1 MKLSQKQE
9 WLVARYLRAVAQ
21 ELGDVP
27 DAARARAVAR
37 LKARILRSLRELDV
51 APLPDPEVVAVL
63 DALGSPAD
71 QARELLEQRPAA
83 RGLEPSVDDRV
94 WLGVCAGLGE
104 RLGVA
109 VGVVRLAAVLAGL
122 LTGPVALVLYVALY
136 LEMYLSSPVGEAP
149 RINTLLVAKRAAAG
163 VAAVVAMDVGT
174 RVVLLLMEKAY
185 LRVMLRDVLPD
196 LGSWDWLRPDQ
207 AFMLLCALFVCTPFL
222 VLSALPVANQWDET
236 CKRLGQAGLAVYAL
250 ILSVGIA
257 SRVAGT
263 LLLVVRDLAP

>member
-27 DAARARAVAR
+27 DAARARAIAR
-37 LKARILRSLRELDV
+37 LKARILRSLRELDIS
-51 APLPDPEVVAVL
+51 PLPDPEVVAVL
-63 DALGSPAD
+63 DALGSPAH
-71 QARELLEQRPAA
+71 QARELLEDRPLA
-83 RGLEPSVDDRV
+83 RGVVPSVDDRV

-109 VGVVRLAAVLAGL
+109 VGVVRLGAVLAGL
-122 LTGPVALVLYVALY
+122 LTGPVALVLYIAAY
-136 LEMYLSSPVGEAP
+136 IEMYVSSRAGETP
-149 RINTLLVAKRAAAG
+149 RINPLLVAKRAAAG

-207 AFMLLCALFVCTPFL
+207 AFLLFCALFLCTPFL
-222 VLSALPVANQWDET
+222 VLSALPMANQWDET
-236 CKRLGQAGLAVYAL
+236 CRRLGQAGLAVYAL
-250 ILSVGIA
+250 ILSAGIA
-257 SRVAGT
+257 SRLAGM
-263 LLLVVRDLAP
+263 LLLVVQDLAP